1 MEMEKKNSARERVR
15 AEMKFRTFRLVTGA
29 SGIILLCGIGDET
42 FRARIRRG
50 PGKIVIEVWVKT
62 V

>member
-1 MEMEKKNSARERVR
+1 
-15 AEMKFRTFRLVTGA
+15 VTGA
-29 SGIILLCGIGDET
+29 SGIILLCEIGDET